1 MLLYVEYNIIFVSV
15 VCNVVDSVSSK
26 QQQWNLNRSS
36 TEVHWLCWMCA
47 VRSLWLHRLPDQPQ
61 AHDFFSKQRLLV
73 RSMWNYVESDQG
85 ATLFD
90 REGLLR
96 IHSHTCIRQI
106 LKWCYPE
113 QPKNSSDETFGHL
126 RATTSYGSPS
136 SKKAPSSISKIH
148 CYLYM
153 FSSRPAASPWWTPR

>member
-1 MLLYVEYNIIFVSV
+1 MLLHVEYNIIFVSV

-36 TEVHWLCWMCA
+36 TEVHRLCWMCA

-90 REGLLR
+90 REVFIR
-96 IHSHTCIRQI
+96 IHTHTCIRRI
-106 LKWCYPE
+106 LKWRFPE
-113 QPKNSSDETFGHL
+113 QPKYFRHETFRYF
-126 RATTSYGSPS
+126 RATTSCRSPS
-136 SKKAPSSISKIH
+136 SRKTPSSISKIH
-148 CYLYM
+148 CLKRIM
-153 FSSRPAASPWWTPR
+153 V